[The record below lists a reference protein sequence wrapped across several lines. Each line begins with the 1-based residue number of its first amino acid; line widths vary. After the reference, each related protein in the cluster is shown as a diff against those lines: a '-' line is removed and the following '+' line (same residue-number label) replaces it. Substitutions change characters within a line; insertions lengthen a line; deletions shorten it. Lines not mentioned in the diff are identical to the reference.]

1 MECLYCK
8 GPMVEQLMDYV
19 VKRNGLELRLEDIP
33 TWVCERCDA
42 TLVEDEIIEAV
53 EDMLEHL
60 DMVTADTEEE

>member
-19 VKRNGLELRLEDIP
+19 VKRNGVELRLEDIP

-42 TLVEDEIIEAV
+42 TLVEEAVIEAV

-60 DMVTADTEEE
+60 DTVAADTEEE

>member
-19 VKRNGLELRLEDIP
+19 VKRNGGELRLEDIP

-42 TLVEDEIIEAV
+42 TLVEDAVIEAV

-60 DMVTADTEEE
+60 DTVTAETEEE